1 MDEERP
7 NKPLLG
13 VDAAEPLRK
22 RLKSPPLVAPGAA
35 PDLPVILEN
44 KPGRF
49 VTPAAPGAAPGA
61 APAAGAAPDLPVI
74 LENKLGRFV
83 TPAPAPAPAG
93 ASGETYFSGDCPLT
107 YRLVSSLVLT
117 ASGLVFAKC

>member
-22 RLKSPPLVAPGAA
+22 RLKSPPLVAP
-35 PDLPVILEN
+35 
-44 KPGRF
+44 
-49 VTPAAPGAAPGA
+49 
-61 APAAGAAPDLPVI
+61 GAAPDLPVI